1 MHRQENVAPAGTD
14 NSTCAPLIVQQE
26 IFQSTVALHYL
37 IKPKMEGQ
45 CFPSPLVLHLI
56 HQIKR
61 KKMETELMTFWE
73 QNLMQKQLKTL
84 Q

>member
-1 MHRQENVAPAGTD
+1 
-14 NSTCAPLIVQQE
+14 
-26 IFQSTVALHYL
+26 
-37 IKPKMEGQ
+37 MEGQ